1 MNKYLRRDQVLEF
14 IHQNQHVS
22 IADICDAFSV
32 SEATARRILNE
43 LASETTIERIR
54 GGAIAVQPAPAPH
67 IERGFR
73 TRSIEQEEEKHR
85 IGMAA
90 AALVNDGDT
99 VFLGSGTTVLEVAYH
114 LRGRQGL
121 TVMTNSVA
129 IIDLLK
135 DASEIR
141 LIGLGGILWH
151 SEQSFIGHITEQAL
165 QQLHADKVITGIRA
179 IDVDKGL
186 SNRDPMCT
194 QTERTILEVGEKVI
208 IVADHTKCNAVD
220 MAFIAP
226 LTAIHMLV
234 TDTKA
239 PEDFI
244 AAVKARGIEVIQA

>member
-1 MNKYLRRDQVLEF
+1 MLDY

-22 IADICDAFSV
+22 VTQICEAFSV

-43 LASETTIERIR
+43 LASETKIERIR
-54 GGAIAVQPAPAPH
+54 GGAIAVHNGASP
-67 IERGFR
+67 ERGFR
-73 TRSIEQEEEKHR
+73 SRAIKQEEEKHR
-85 IGMAA
+85 IGKAA
-90 AALVNDGDT
+90 SELVSDGDT

-114 LRGRQGL
+114 LRGRQNL

-135 DASEIR
+135 DTPEIQ

-151 SEQSFIGHITEQAL
+151 NEQSFIGHITEQAL
-165 QQLHADKVITGIRA
+165 SQLHADKVITGIRA

-194 QTERTILEVGEKVI
+194 QTERSILEVGEQVI

-220 MAFIAP
+220 MAFVAP
-226 LTAIHMLV
+226 LTAIHTLV
-234 TDTKA
+234 TDTNA
-239 PEDFI
+239 PDEFV
-244 AAVKARGIEVIQA
+244 AAVTARGIHVIQA